1 MRIRWRT
8 EILVEKLHEPTKSW
22 AISLQISTRMR
33 TRLTKPLL
41 QKYSQLKHC
50 HRTKKTIVTRA
61 KTCLH
66 PWIFKCDP
74 IKILLNSFASDYL
87 SSLATNTQFILIKLL
102 KRKLWWRF
110 WPQLRCK
117 PESKSRKVLRG
128 DFFSPSCLA
137 SVASLRRG
145 FPRSIEFQPWTKSSR
160 NQESFKR
167 WRALIVFVE
176 WEYLLLAST

>member
-1 MRIRWRT
+1 
-8 EILVEKLHEPTKSW
+8 
-22 AISLQISTRMR
+22 MR
-33 TRLTKPLL
+33 TRLTRPLL
-41 QKYSQLKHC
+41 RKYSQRNRCLQ
-50 HRTKKTIVTRA
+50 TKKTIMIKA

-66 PWIFKCDP
+66 PWILKCAP
-74 IKILLNSFASDYL
+74 IKTLLNSSASDYL
-87 SSLATNTQFILIKLL
+87 SSLATNTQFLLIKLL

-110 WPQLRCK
+110 WPQLRRK

-167 WRALIVFVE
+167 WRALIVFGG